1 MISDVEF
8 FGKCFGLGKIESYV
22 GDVGCFDLLKLYFH
36 ANNQI
41 YLSLKKYALTQLT
54 AEVNPIKLLLQF
66 LEIFYTC
73 D

>member
-8 FGKCFGLGKIESYV
+8 FGKCFGLGKIESDV

-41 YLSLKKYALTQLT
+41 YFPLKKYALTQLT
-54 AEVNPIKLLLQF
+54 A
-66 LEIFYTC
+66 
-73 D
+73 